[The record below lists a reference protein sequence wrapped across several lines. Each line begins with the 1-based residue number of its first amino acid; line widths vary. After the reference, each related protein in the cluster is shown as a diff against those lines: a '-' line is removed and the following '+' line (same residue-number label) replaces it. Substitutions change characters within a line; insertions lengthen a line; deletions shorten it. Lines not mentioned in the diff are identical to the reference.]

1 MKTSA
6 GLFLTDILPSRRK
19 LYSKIVSNKIF
30 GRHPSHYVFE
40 TLKRSGVDGIEVF
53 LPSFQEL
60 KPETFI
66 ELKQMLDLEKMPALS
81 LHQPLRFL
89 TKTKV
94 PEIEQLFEYGKL
106 LGVEVLVM
114 HIGLAGKQ
122 IFSKEYVS
130 AIHLYQKRYGIK
142 VGFENREHVIG
153 ASKKTSYHWH
163 ETEFAR
169 VMRENDLYITLDTT
183 HLGQAG
189 GDIVR
194 FFKDNKN
201 RIINIHLSDYKHHF
215 LNSTLR
221 PFRYKHLPLGK
232 GTLPIKEFLSVL
244 YKEKYEGLITM
255 EIHTDLEGMCE
266 SAKIINYL
274 REIRQSADKL

>member
-6 GLFLTDILPSRRK
+6 GLFLTDILPSQRK

-60 KPETFI
+60 TAETFI
-66 ELKQMLDLEKMPALS
+66 ELKQLLDLENMPAFS

-89 TKTKV
+89 TKTKI
-94 PEIEQLFEYGKL
+94 PETEQLFEYGKL
-106 LGVEVLVM
+106 LGVEVLVI

-122 IFSKEYVS
+122 IFEEEYVDT
-130 AIHLYQKRYGIK
+130 IHLLQKRYGIR

-153 ASKKTSYHWH
+153 STKRTMYHWH
-163 ETEFAR
+163 EKEFAK
-169 VMRENDLYITLDTT
+169 VIKENDLYITLDTT
-183 HLGQAG
+183 HLAQAG
-189 GDIVR
+189 GDIVQ

-215 LNSTLR
+215 LNTTLR
-221 PFRYKHLPLGK
+221 PLRYKHMPLGK
-232 GTLPIKEFLSVL
+232 GTLPIKEFLELL
-244 YKEKYEGLITM
+244 YKEKYDGLVTM
-255 EIHTDLEGMCE
+255 EIHTDLQGMCE
-266 SAKIINYL
+266 SARIINYL
-274 REIRQSADKL
+274 REIKKDAVK